1 MSSLQGQVAIVTGGS
16 RGIGAACSR
25 LLASRGV
32 RVILSY
38 LNQADRAE
46 KLVAEIRQAGGDALA
61 VQSDIRDSEQ
71 IRLLFEQTVATYDR
85 IDIVVSNAPVG
96 YVGKSFREISWE
108 EYRSVVDGELKA
120 AFEVTKATRA
130 AMTAQRHGRL
140 IYISSGLAKHHPIP
154 GKLASATAKVSLSTF
169 VRYIAE
175 ELGSSGITANAVA
188 PGLVETEMNQDM
200 PKEEKAQIA
209 AMTPLRRVAGPED
222 IARVVAFLAGEDGG
236 FLTGLTIPV
245 NGGLVMD

>member
-16 RGIGAACSR
+16 RGIGGACSR

-32 RVILSY
+32 RVVLCY

-46 KLVAEIRQAGGDALA
+46 KLVAEIREAGGDALA

-71 IRLLFEQTVATYDR
+71 IRHLFEQTIATYHR

-120 AFEVTKATRA
+120 AFEVTKAAMA

-140 IYISSGLAKHHPIP
+140 IYISSGRAKQHPVP
-154 GKLASATAKVSLSTF
+154 GKLANATAKASLVTF

-188 PGLVETEMNQDM
+188 PGLVETENNQDM

-209 AMTPLRRVAGPED
+209 AMTPLRRIASPED
-222 IARVVAFLAGEDGG
+222 IAGVVAFLAGEDGG
-236 FLTGLTIPV
+236 FLTGITIPV
-245 NGGLVMD
+245 EGGLAMD